1 MLEAL
6 KKEVC
11 HANLMLESL
20 KLISFTWGNVS
31 GIDRKAGLVVIKPS
45 GVPYSELKPEDM
57 VVVDLDGKV
66 VEGGLRPS
74 SDTPTH
80 VKLYKQY
87 PEIGGVVHTHSPYA
101 TAFAQS
107 RRSIPALGTTHADY
121 FYGTIPCTRPLTKEE
136 IESNYE
142 ENTGNVIIETLGN
155 RDVMPV
161 PAILVASHGVFAW
174 GDNAEK
180 AVMNAAYLEET
191 AKLAY
196 RTYMLDR
203 SAAPVD
209 QFLLDK
215 HYLRKHGKNAY
226 YGQEVKNE

>member
-226 YGQEVKNE
+226 YGQGGKK